1 MCRSSLLFLLP
12 LLAAGLPQMDQSG
25 RVNELCITIICIELH
40 LIPFLVFN
48 WEIMHWL
55 FTWHYHHHN
64 CNPHYDTLLIALLR
78 RWFSQYPTIHVV
90 IVMIFTI
97 PFIFALMTFP
107 QVMMGQKR
115 VDCDDGATML
125 EVGEQCAVTWIKVNL
140 GKPGQLYLSHPLAW
154 FSWYD
159 FVCFGFSLVWLVL

>member
-78 RWFSQYPTIHVV
+78 SEV
-90 IVMIFTI
+90 IQPI
-97 PFIFALMTFP
+97 PHHPCCHCNDLHHPLYFCPHDISS
-107 QVMMGQKR
+107 G
-115 VDCDDGATML
+115 DDGSEEGGLWWRRYNARGGRT
-125 EVGEQCAVTWIKVNL
+125 VCTAVCSNMNSSEFREAWPTLFVSSL
-140 GKPGQLYLSHPLAW
+140 GLISVIW
-154 FSWYD
+154 FCLFW
-159 FVCFGFSLVWLVL
+159 V